1 MSDQKREEIRKRLNT
16 VFQDV
21 FDDETLLIED
31 HMDESHIDEWDSL
44 TNIIL
49 IVSVEKEFNV
59 RLDTAKIS
67 ELKNVGEMITL
78 LLEIF

>member
-1 MSDQKREEIRKRLNT
+1 MSDQKRKEIRKRLNT

-31 HMDESHIDEWDSL
+31 YMDESHIDEWDSL

-59 RLDTAKIS
+59 RLDSSKLS

-78 LLEIF
+78 LLETV